1 MLHRKL
7 GEDRRARRAAVT
19 DFVAEPATFVAERAS
34 HRHSFL
40 LPMAPAQ
47 SIAYFTPEGERAWA
61 EDWDPVYVHPATG
74 EAEEGMVF
82 TTTAGSEE
90 TLWLL
95 TKYEPGAGRAE
106 YARITPGSRIAIVK
120 VACEPEGAQT
130 RVTVSYMI
138 TALTEA
144 GNGYVREMSARRFAD
159 YIDTWPASIA
169 KARAAER
176 Q

>member
-1 MLHRKL
+1 M
-7 GEDRRARRAAVT
+7 T
-19 DFVAEPATFVAERAS
+19 DFVAEGASFIAERAS

-47 SIAYFTPEGERAWA
+47 AIAYFTPEGERAWA
-61 EDWDPVYVHPATG
+61 DDWDPVYVHPAAGAT
-74 EAEEGMVF
+74 EEGMVF
-82 TTTAGSEE
+82 TTAAGGEA

-106 YARITPGSRIAIVK
+106 YARITPGSRIAVVK
-120 VACEPEGAQT
+120 VRCEAEGAQT
-130 RVTVSYMI
+130 RVTVSYTM
-138 TALTEA
+138 TGLSDS
-144 GNGYVREMSARRFAD
+144 GNQYVREMSARRFAD

-169 KARAAER
+169 KARASDR